1 MSNEGRRDYMKV
13 SKKAV
18 NILGIALVYT
28 VTSSFVALLPDNLIS
43 TKSYFSASGKVNASI
58 STLKSESIIKINAED
73 FDIRKWIQTGATNI
87 YIINARDDGKPIV
100 VYFEVIGSISDLVG
114 GINPMVI
121 YPDEKGEELV
131 MPIRD
136 ISLFEIRDN
145 TYTGTIKVRAF
156 NDYINDLEI
165 EIPKVEGND
174 ILAIRENQWPYGG
187 NSVALMG
194 IDSDD
199 IMLIDILSKY
209 NINTYEDMAAF
220 IRNFEILEEQHNEL
234 QKTYDSLL
242 LEKENLLLE
251 KEELLKN
258 NEALSTEIE
267 KLQEEI
273 ETIQKEKDGLTQSY
287 NSLYEEVERLRNH
300 RCPSPPSGGS
310 ASPVQPTPAEPT
322 PTEPT
327 PTEPEP
333 GDSEPTSPEPTEP
346 EPTVPEPTEPE
357 PEEPDDDP
365 WESEPEEPEQPSPE
379 PEEPASKSDNI
390 DVIDNNRDE
399 DDGDE
404 GMADDNGDD
413 NSSQK
418 EPQVVEN
425 IVSGS
430 IKDMAYKLKMYV

>member
-1 MSNEGRRDYMKV
+1 MKV

-87 YIINARDDGKPIV
+87 YIINARDDGKPVV

-242 LEKENLLLE
+242 LK
-251 KEELLKN
+251 
-258 NEALSTEIE
+258 
-267 KLQEEI
+267 
-273 ETIQKEKDGLTQSY
+273 
-287 NSLYEEVERLRNH
+287 R
-300 RCPSPPSGGS
+300 
-310 ASPVQPTPAEPT
+310 
-322 PTEPT
+322 
-327 PTEPEP
+327 
-333 GDSEPTSPEPTEP
+333 
-346 EPTVPEPTEPE
+346 
-357 PEEPDDDP
+357 
-365 WESEPEEPEQPSPE
+365 
-379 PEEPASKSDNI
+379 EPASGKG
-390 DVIDNNRDE
+390 RTF
-399 DDGDE
+399 
-404 GMADDNGDD
+404 
-413 NSSQK
+413 K
-418 EPQVVEN
+418 EQ
-425 IVSGS
+425 
-430 IKDMAYKLKMYV
+430 

>member
-73 FDIRKWIQTGATNI
+73 FDIRKWIQTSATNI

-365 WESEPEEPEQPSPE
+365 WESEQPSPE

>member
-1 MSNEGRRDYMKV
+1 MKV

>member
-1 MSNEGRRDYMKV
+1 MKV

-73 FDIRKWIQTGATNI
+73 FDIRKWIQTSATNI